1 MNKKIKGLIIGGAA
15 VVVLVAMLLIL
26 MNLPTGEDDTASSD
40 AASSSRSIVIN
51 EQAASDVKT
60 VKVVL
65 EDEEYTL
72 TTGGDKAYSMT
83 GMDDAPA
90 SNAIYASLASDAAA
104 IKAAELIS
112 EDTSSLKDF
121 GLDKPRSEVEIT
133 YADGSGI
140 KLLVGN
146 DAPSGSGVYVMVDGK
161 IYLFE
166 ASRVDTFLY
175 HKVDYI
181 SKTITKTADTGD
193 DAPVLKKIT
202 LEGTLRPKPIVLE
215 VSQETVNSTMTNL
228 YEMSAPRKHD
238 VDSANAAST
247 GNKIFGLS
255 ASKVIAF
262 ELTDEILEKYG
273 LKDPYSKVTADYA
286 DQTITLMSSKPD
298 ENGMAYVMNSTL
310 DVIFQ
315 VNVSEL
321 GWVTTTYED
330 LVNKLVIAPMV
341 SELSKITVMTPS
353 KTYAFD
359 VKTVPK
365 EDDETSTTTT
375 FSYNG
380 KELTAANF
388 RKFYRNMMN
397 AKHQEFTEK
406 QPSGDVI
413 LTFKYEYTD
422 GRTPNVVEFFKGEN
436 RMVYISLNGDCE
448 SLENESYVE
457 KILEDVEKVVNNEEV
472 KEF

>member
-26 MNLPTGEDDTASSD
+26 MNLPTGGDDGASSDTASSK
-40 AASSSRSIVIN
+40 SIVIN
-51 EQAASDVKT
+51 EQAASDVKS

-104 IKAAELIS
+104 LKATELIS
-112 EDTSSLKDF
+112 EDTSSLADF

-133 YADGSGI
+133 YADGTGI
-140 KLLVGN
+140 KLSVGG
-146 DAPSGSGVYVMVDGK
+146 DAPSGTDTYVLVDGK
-161 IYLFE
+161 VYLFE
-166 ASRVDTFLY
+166 SSRVDTFLY
-175 HKVDYI
+175 HRVDYI
-181 SKTITKTADTGD
+181 SKTITPTADTGD

-202 LEGTLRPKPIVLE
+202 LEGTLRPKPIVLD
-215 VSQETVNSTMTNL
+215 VSQETVNSTTTDL
-228 YEMSAPRKHD
+228 YEMSAPKKHD

-255 ASKVIAF
+255 ATKVISF
-262 ELTDEILEKYG
+262 EPTDELLEKYG

-286 DQTITLMSSKPD
+286 DQTITLVSSKPD
-298 ENGMAYVMNSTL
+298 EDGLAYVMNLSKN
-310 DVIFQ
+310 VIFQ
-315 VNVSEL
+315 ADVSEL
-321 GWVTTTYED
+321 GWVTATYEE
-330 LVNKLVIAPMV
+330 LVNKLVIAPIV
-341 SELSKITVMTPS
+341 TELNKITVTTAS
-353 KTYAFD
+353 KSYVFD
-359 VKTVPK
+359 VKTTTK
-365 EDDETSTTTT
+365 EDDESATTTT
-375 FSYNG
+375 FTYNG
-380 KELTAANF
+380 NELTAANF
-388 RKFYRNMMN
+388 RKFYRNMIA

-406 QPSGDVI
+406 QPTGDPI

-422 GRTPNVVEFFKGEN
+422 GRTPDVVEFFKEEN

-448 SLENESYVE
+448 SLENESFVE
-457 KILEDVEKVVNNEEV
+457 KIIEDVEKVVNNEEV